1 MIFFQVDFIYVYC
14 VFCRCKEPLN
24 KLLDDSGESN
34 WPEEEEKLVQILQYG
49 AKVAIQE
56 GLIETEDKSMP
67 YILSGVISLLILNEI
82 RLEIGFLLYLLNTK

>member
-1 MIFFQVDFIYVYC
+1 MTYIKVDLFDRDLFIYYHF
-14 VFCRCKEPLN
+14 VFRRCKEPLN
-24 KLLDDSGESN
+24 KLLEDSGESN

-67 YILSGVISLLILNEI
+67 YILSGVISLLIINHA
-82 RLEIGFLLYLLNTK
+82 